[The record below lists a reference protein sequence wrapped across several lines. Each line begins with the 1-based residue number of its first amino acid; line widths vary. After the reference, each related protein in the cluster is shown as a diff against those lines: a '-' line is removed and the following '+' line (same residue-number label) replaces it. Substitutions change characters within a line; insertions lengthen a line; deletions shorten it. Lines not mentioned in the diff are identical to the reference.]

1 MPDQNSAMHALVVDD
16 EPAVRR
22 ILASALKRV
31 GFTCH
36 TAPDGELG
44 LQAIVRQPIELL
56 VTDLRMPNKH
66 GHRLVVDVF
75 DQVHPP
81 MIVVI
86 TAVTEFAIVADLLKR
101 GVADVVLK
109 PFDSGFCAAKWKAM
123 VDRQRET
130 ASQSQ
135 LSVPSEE
142 ELVTSKI
149 SEATNTLRKQLKEIS
164 ASFED
169 TIKDLESKQEK
180 LEAGFLGSVRLLTQL
195 LRQFDDTDTNHAG
208 RVEKLVRIICKEV
221 NLTGDALRDVLVA
234 SLLHDLGQFGM
245 PDAVRGLPPWELS
258 ETQREAFTKYPEIG
272 ATLLSEVPGCDE
284 IVRLVSAHAECFDGS
299 GFPNHLR
306 GTDIPLGARIIR
318 LADGADTY
326 LMYHKG
332 GTPAESLAAYLRSER
347 GRTFDPRIVDA
358 AYDALIEHAS
368 NIHESQS
375 KISHITPGDVL
386 AHDLFSTE
394 GSLLARQGAS
404 VTEAMRVRLLAHL
417 GDVTIRVVRQQ
428 NVSVE

>member
-1 MPDQNSAMHALVVDD
+1 MLDQNSAMHALIVDD
-16 EPAVRR
+16 EPEVRR
-22 ILASALKRV
+22 MLASALKRV

-36 TAPDGELG
+36 TAPDGDLG
-44 LQAIVRQPIELL
+44 LKAIVLQPIELL
-56 VTDLRMPNKH
+56 VTDLRMPIKH

-75 DQVHPP
+75 KQVHPP
-81 MIVVI
+81 MIVVV
-86 TAVTEFAIVADLLKR
+86 TALTEFAIIADLIKR
-101 GVADVVLK
+101 GVSDVVPK
-109 PFDSGFCAAKWKAM
+109 PFDPSLCAVKWKAM
-123 VDRQRET
+123 LERQRET
-130 ASQSQ
+130 ASQGQ
-135 LSVPSEE
+135 LSVPSER
-142 ELVTSKI
+142 ELVTRKI

-164 ASFED
+164 SSFED

-180 LEAGFLGSVRLLTQL
+180 LEAGFLGAVRLLTQL

-208 RVEKLVRIICKEV
+208 RVEKLVRIICKELK
-221 NLTGDALRDVLVA
+221 LTGDALRDVLAA

-245 PDAVRGLPPWELS
+245 PDSVRWLPPWELS

-284 IVRLVSAHAECFDGS
+284 IVRLVSSHAECFDGS
-299 GFPNHLR
+299 GFPHHLQ
-306 GTDIPLGARIIR
+306 GIDIPLGARIIR

-332 GTPAESLAAYLRSER
+332 GNPAESLAAYIRSER

-358 AYDALIEHAS
+358 AYDALIDYAS
-368 NIHESQS
+368 NIRESQC
-375 KISHITPGDVL
+375 KISQLTPGDVL

-394 GSLLARQGAS
+394 GSLLARQGAN